1 MEAWTQFFV
10 RAGIPKEIAQKYAKS
25 FHNNRITKEMLPE
38 LDKSTLS
45 ELGVTAIGDQL
56 CILRRIKAAKSAI
69 ERGNDDL
76 EEVEAPKSAQKAR
89 ITAPNT
95 EFSPVSDNRRGKPP
109 PDRHEI
115 YHVKMPV
122 GNTHRTREIMQK
134 AEQMR
139 EQGLAVRGTT
149 GVRQGGRS
157 VSPIDKNSL
166 AARMYRKQMPE
177 VSSSTDR
184 RQLGG
189 KIDRI
194 ATSRIK
200 KTITNRPSLSS
211 RLTSSAAAAP
221 GGPSGSLRIS
231 VDPNGK
237 KTTSRIEG
245 RIQKIVPIRNPP
257 TEVYVSGGD
266 VVEEYEMEEEEDVL
280 DFGDDEMPYEEELL
294 EEEVEYEDVV
304 TVPVRD
310 RISYSSSSS
319 NRMASTVQ
327 RAPAPQQ
334 QSRHHQSSS
343 HGSSSSSSYR
353 THHRPPRRV
362 VEMSPPSER
371 DQPTVFDR
379 ISRVSF
385 NSRR

>member
-1 MEAWTQFFV
+1 MEAWTQFFI

-69 ERGNDDL
+69 ERGNDDMD
-76 EEVEAPKSAQKAR
+76 EVEAPKTAPKAR
-89 ITAPNT
+89 ITAPNS
-95 EFSPVSDNRRGKPP
+95 EFSTIPDHRRGKPP

-157 VSPIDKNSL
+157 VSPIDKSSL
-166 AARMYRKQMPE
+166 AARMYRKQLPE

-184 RQLGG
+184 R
-189 KIDRI
+189 KIGTKIERI
-194 ATSRIK
+194 APSRIK

-211 RLTSSAAAAP
+211 RLTSSSAAT
-221 GGPSGSLRIS
+221 PSGSLRIS

-245 RIQKIVPIRNPP
+245 RLQKIVLPVRNPP
-257 TEVYVSGGD
+257 TEVYVGGGD
-266 VVEEYEMEEEEDVL
+266 VEEYEMEEEEEVL
-280 DFGDDEMPYEEELL
+280 DYEDDEMPYEEELI
-294 EEEVEYEDVV
+294 EEEYDDVV
-304 TVPVRD
+304 TVAPVRE
-310 RISYSSSSS
+310 RISYSSSS

-334 QSRHHQSSS
+334 SRHQSSS
-343 HGSSSSSSYR
+343 HGSSSSYR
-353 THHRPPRRV
+353 THRPQLRV
-362 VEMSPPSER
+362 VEMSPPPER
-371 DQPTVFDR
+371 EQPTVFDR
-379 ISRVSF
+379 ISRVPF